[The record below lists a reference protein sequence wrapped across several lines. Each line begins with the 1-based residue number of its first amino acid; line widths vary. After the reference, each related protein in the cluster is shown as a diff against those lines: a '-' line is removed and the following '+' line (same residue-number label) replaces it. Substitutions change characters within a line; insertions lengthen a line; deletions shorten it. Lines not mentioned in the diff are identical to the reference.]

1 MGFWIYMFLLDLLF
15 PIGIFLFGRA
25 FCKKAPKKIN
35 HVFGYRTSRSMKTRD
50 TWEFAHRFCGRIW
63 WIGGLALIPIVVATM
78 ACLVEKDTK
87 TVGCAGAVLLL
98 APLFL
103 IVLSIIFTEK
113 ALKKTFD
120 RNGTKIKK
128 DLKML

>member
-1 MGFWIYMFLLDLLF
+1 MGFWSYMLLINLPL
-15 PIGIFLFGRA
+15 PIAMIILGLT
-25 FCKKAPKKIN
+25 FCKKAPKSIN
-35 HVFGYRTSRSMKTRD
+35 RIFGYRTARAMKTRD

-63 WIGGLALIPIVVATM
+63 WISGLVLIPIVIAVM

-87 TVGCAGAVLLL
+87 TVGYAGAVLLL
-98 APLFL
+98 TPLCL
-103 IVLSIIFTEK
+103 IVLSVLFTEK

-128 DLKML
+128 I